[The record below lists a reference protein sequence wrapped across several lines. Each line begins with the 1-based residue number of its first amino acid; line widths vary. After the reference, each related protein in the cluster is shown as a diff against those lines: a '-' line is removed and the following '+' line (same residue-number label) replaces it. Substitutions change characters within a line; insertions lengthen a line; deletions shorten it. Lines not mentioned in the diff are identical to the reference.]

1 MRKNQPKS
9 VKRVTS
15 EKGSQGKKLFQGAE
29 SALVKSNA
37 IHMVRAGR
45 NLTYK
50 GKPIRNGRYLLH
62 LPVYPLSTG
71 TARIRKKGDF
81 LI

>member
-37 IHMVRAGR
+37 IHMVQAGR

-50 GKPIRNGRYLLH
+50 EKTY
-62 LPVYPLSTG
+62 
-71 TARIRKKGDF
+71 
-81 LI
+81 